1 MEKIIADL
9 RDCAN
14 LLMKTADE
22 LSKLND
28 EKFKSLVDNA
38 FKDGYGTALS
48 NMKTTLQ
55 MANVVGPIDD
65 HHEPEVIEDPNFEPE
80 MYQAFLHGLTDE
92 ELLKQV
98 EKAIA
103 LSYPE
108 NLKDG
113 NTILQNQIGTVSVDT
128 DWKLCHPADAYKTF
142 ENVHWIYNPC
152 TSWVDLYVFA
162 NKMKKWLKESLFL
175 DTVNIEVVRIL

>member
-9 RDCAN
+9 KDCASF
-14 LLMKTADE
+14 LMKTADE
-22 LSKLND
+22 LSKLNV

-48 NMKTTLQ
+48 NMKTTLE

-65 HHEPEVIEDPNFEPE
+65 HHEPEVIEDPVSEPK
-80 MYQAFLHGLTDE
+80 MYQAFLYGLTDE

-98 EKAIA
+98 EQAIA
-103 LSYPE
+103 LSYPKE
-108 NLKDG
+108 LKDC
-113 NTILQNQIGTVSVDT
+113 NVILQEQVGTVSVDI
-128 DWKLCHPADAYKTF
+128 DWKLCHPVDAYKTF
-142 ENVHWIYNPC
+142 EDVCWIYNPC

-175 DTVNIEVVRIL
+175 DTVSIEVVQIL

>member
-9 RDCAN
+9 KDCAN

-22 LSKLND
+22 LSKLNV

-48 NMKTTLQ
+48 NMKTTLET
-55 MANVVGPIDD
+55 ANVVGPIDD
-65 HHEPEVIEDPNFEPE
+65 HHEPEVIGDPVPEPRV
-80 MYQAFLHGLTDE
+80 YQAFLHGLTDE

-98 EKAIA
+98 EKAII

-108 NLKDG
+108 TMKD
-113 NTILQNQIGTVSVDT
+113 THVALQKQVSTVSVDT
-128 DWKLCHPADAYKTF
+128 NWKVCHPTDAYTTF
-142 ENVHWIYNPC
+142 KDAHWIYNPS
-152 TSWVDLYVFA
+152 TSWVNLYEFS